1 MLGIFGWED
10 RRECMRR
17 IERML
22 EADDRKTLRSGFCAQ
37 FCCWSLRFLPQ
48 LQAVDEPQMVAPGTA
63 TTGTETTASGVDGA
77 NAAEVAEERRI
88 ELLVVGENQQAIP
101 GLVLI
106 SRFRSD

>member
-1 MLGIFGWED
+1 MLGVFGWED

-22 EADDRKTLRSGFCAQ
+22 EADDRKTLSKWVLCPVLLLVVAA
-37 FCCWSLRFLPQ
+37 FLPQ
-48 LQAVDEPQMVAPGTA
+48 LQAVDEPQMVALGTA

-77 NAAEVAEERRI
+77 IAAEVAEERRI

-101 GLVLI
+101 GLVWN
-106 SRFRSD
+106 